1 MKNQLAENTAAEKER
16 QARKARP
23 KRQLQSGG
31 TIYAY
36 KAREMVK
43 QRDEDGGPQLERA
56 LDREVRLNMELEE
69 MAELRENERRAYEN
83 ERRIYDEWRREFVQ
97 NNS

>member
-1 MKNQLAENTAAEKER
+1 MKNQLAENTTAEKER
-16 QARKARP
+16 QARKAQP
-23 KRQLQSGG
+23 ERQLQSGG

-43 QRDEDGGPQLERA
+43 QRDEDGGSQWERA

-69 MAELRENERRAYEN
+69 MAELRENERRM
-83 ERRIYDEWRREFVQ
+83 YDE
-97 NNS
+97 